1 MVAYD
6 SQEERMEAEE
16 AKEAKE
22 AKEGAPPV
30 FFVSVHSRGF

>member
-6 SQEERMEAEE
+6 SQEERMEAE

-22 AKEGAPPV
+22 AKGGGPV
-30 FFVSVHSRGF
+30 FFVSVHSRRF